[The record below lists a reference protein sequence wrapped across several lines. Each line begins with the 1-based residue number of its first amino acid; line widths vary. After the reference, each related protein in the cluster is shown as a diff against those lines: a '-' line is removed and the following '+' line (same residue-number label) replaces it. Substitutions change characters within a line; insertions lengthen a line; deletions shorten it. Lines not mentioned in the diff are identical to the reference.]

1 MRQFPDSYDSTQ
13 HIYYCIYK
21 LHFYKDYIRRYER
34 LIKEENAEYEKFLND
49 PDSYFE
55 LGPKFNFEHN
65 HYANLSNEFPNT
77 LRRSAFIS
85 LWSYFEN
92 SLNVLCEVYEFHRSL
107 NVSYNEMKGK
117 GIDRSKLY
125 LTKIIGL
132 DFPTSSNWDKIRKLQ
147 RIRNNIVHSYSE
159 LSNDDTRL
167 LSDISSFPYLKLYHL
182 PSKSIIEIEELF
194 LESIIDVFESFYREI
209 LESIKK
215 KV

>member
-1 MRQFPDSYDSTQ
+1 MRQFPNTYDSTQ
-13 HIYYCIYK
+13 HIYYCIYE

-55 LGPKFNFEHN
+55 LGPKFNFQHN
-65 HYANLSNEFPNT
+65 HSASLSNEFPNT
-77 LRRSAFIS
+77 LRRSTFIS

-92 SLNVLCEVYEFHRSL
+92 SLNVLCEVYEFHLSL
-107 NVSYNEMKGK
+107 NVNYNEMRGK

-125 LTKIIGL
+125 LRKIIGL
-132 DFPTSSNWDKIRKLQ
+132 EFPASSNWDKIRKLQ

-159 LSNDDTRL
+159 LRNDDAQL
-167 LSDISSFPYLKLYHL
+167 LSDLATFSYIKLYPL
-182 PSKSIIEIEELF
+182 TLKSIIEIEELF
-194 LESIIDVFESFYREI
+194 LESIIDVFESFYVEL